1 MDTSFI
7 LGDNYTVE
15 VDFLVEMQ
23 ENSVRKVV
31 FYETLNANN
40 RKIFIFVLFII
51 EIHLCNQLENM

>member
-1 MDTSFI
+1 MDTSLI